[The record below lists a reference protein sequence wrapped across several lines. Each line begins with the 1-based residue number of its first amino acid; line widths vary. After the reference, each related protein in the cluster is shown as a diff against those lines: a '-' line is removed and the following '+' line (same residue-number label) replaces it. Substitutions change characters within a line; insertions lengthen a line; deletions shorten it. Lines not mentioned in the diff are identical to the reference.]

1 MAKGVEGL
9 ESRYSK
15 GSEGTGV
22 QVWLGVRGTGEVSG
36 VQVLNLKPRL
46 CHTYSMCGNAH
57 KNIPV
62 ILQQNCSRLYLLI
75 FPALKLLLLHYSI
88 SFT

>member
-9 ESRYSK
+9 ESRNSK

-46 CHTYSMCGNAH
+46 CHTVCVVMHIKIY
-57 KNIPV
+57 
-62 ILQQNCSRLYLLI
+62 R
-75 FPALKLLLLHYSI
+75 
-88 SFT
+88 